1 MKVQTA
7 YVVTYKEIDDY
18 GDSITEVK
26 AMGTDKEEVFNA
38 YLDLLPSKVMH
49 WSMRY
54 DYWTQETLDKF
65 LSIVPDMDKRPHIK
79 ITECYPYT
87 YCDEDEGKE
96 EFKRFHL
103 DYDYD
108 REDLDPVDEPRL
120 TRDQKKALAE
130 LFGTHWMPSRRTS
143 HEYTFTKVA
152 LVPIEDHR

>member
-38 YLDLLPSKVMH
+38 YLDLLPSNVMS

-65 LSIVPDMDKRPHIK
+65 LSIVPDMDKRPHIQ

-103 DYDYD
+103 DYNYD
-108 REDLDPVDEPRL
+108 VEVENEPKLSRE
-120 TRDQKKALAE
+120 QKKALAE